1 MAVIRGLFDSS
12 VVRLA
17 IWPLMLSVQT
27 LASSAR
33 VMDARQ
39 SQERQQEVNSF
50 AARASSM
57 AGKSSSVTGHYL
69 RLIGD
74 RPVLT
79 REQEIAA
86 WERGDTEL
94 LVRSQLPYVIRI
106 AAKISTG
113 YGFEDIEAA
122 ISAGNLGL
130 LLSLRSY
137 DARLSRLSTYATR
150 AIRWSILNEI
160 SRETRGIGPSRT
172 VQTATGH
179 HRPES
184 ISGRER
190 MLSASYYDVVDLD
203 LPDQIQMLKKAMETL
218 DDRTKRI
225 LEGTLQGDTKAEIGR
240 SMNLSRERV
249 RQIEAKAIAKL
260 RLFFKERS
268 HAALCSQRVGSQW
281 SA

>member
-1 MAVIRGLFDSS
+1 
-12 VVRLA
+12 
-17 IWPLMLSVQT
+17 
-27 LASSAR
+27 
-33 VMDARQ
+33 
-39 SQERQQEVNSF
+39 
-50 AARASSM
+50 M

-179 HRPES
+179 QRPES

-190 MLSASYYDVVDLD
+190 TLSASYYDVVDLD

-268 HAALCSQRVGSQW
+268 HAALCTQRVGSQW